1 MKLGLKGCAT
11 FIDVAN
17 PTTLSKQ
24 PNAIEHPIPDYNW
37 EEQTRGNTIVGR
49 YTSGSIQTYNS
60 KGQPADS
67 KADQDD

>member
-1 MKLGLKGCAT
+1 MSLDTCINMASP
-11 FIDVAN
+11 A
-17 PTTLSKQ
+17 TLSKR
-24 PNAIEHPIPDYNW
+24 PNAIEYAIPDYNW
-37 EEQTRGNTIVGR
+37 EEQNRENTIVGR